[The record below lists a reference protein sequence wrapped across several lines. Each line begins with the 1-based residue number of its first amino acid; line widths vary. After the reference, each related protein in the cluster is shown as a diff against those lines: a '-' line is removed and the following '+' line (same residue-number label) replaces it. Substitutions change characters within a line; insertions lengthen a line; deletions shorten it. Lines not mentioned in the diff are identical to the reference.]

1 VSEAG
6 KVERDDVI
14 VVAQRLV
21 DRLPA
26 DRGLSD
32 PVQQDQWL
40 TRSGSMMGEIV
51 EGGRSQAGRDECL
64 LVVGGGDGFRA
75 PSPVQVPPP
84 AALFPRWAC
93 GWPVTRASRQS
104 GTSFSVPWQLP
115 GPRPRPFRARRRD
128 PLAISSTQLASQ
140 ERCRAGPSCRRRVGF
155 RAEGLGRVSVATL
168 HNVGE
173 VLRLSVGPGPRPT
186 RAEVATQPVRPV
198 PRSTA
203 CSECAPQSRP
213 GVTGLP
219 ASVLCGTAY
228 AHRHQL
234 GVIKPGRY

>member
-64 LVVGGGDGFRA
+64 LVVGGGGRLQGTVTC
-75 PSPVQVPPP
+75 PSPTAGRTIPQMGLWVAGHSSVETIRDQLQRAM
-84 AALFPRWAC
+84 AAAGTPSETLPGEEARSISDQLDA
-93 GWPVTRASRQS
+93 ARQS
-104 GTSFSVPWQLP
+104 GTVPGWAVLSPEGRIP
-115 GPRPRPFRARRRD
+115 G
-128 PLAISSTQLASQ
+128 
-140 ERCRAGPSCRRRVGF
+140 
-155 RAEGLGRVSVATL
+155 
-168 HNVGE
+168 
-173 VLRLSVGPGPRPT
+173 
-186 RAEVATQPVRPV
+186 
-198 PRSTA
+198 
-203 CSECAPQSRP
+203 
-213 GVTGLP
+213 
-219 ASVLCGTAY
+219 
-228 AHRHQL
+228 
-234 GVIKPGRY
+234 